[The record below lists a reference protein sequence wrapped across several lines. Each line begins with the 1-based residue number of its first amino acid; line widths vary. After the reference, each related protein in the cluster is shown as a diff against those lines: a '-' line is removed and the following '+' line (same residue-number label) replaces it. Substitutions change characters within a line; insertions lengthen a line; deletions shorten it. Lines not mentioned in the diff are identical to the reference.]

1 MPRQSV
7 RLSLV
12 LLSWIG
18 LPAVEARAQGS
29 AVVRVIVQSPTA
41 PASFDFTGTPSGSV
55 PAGGSLAA
63 SSLSPG
69 SYTSTQAGA
78 GTATLVAIAC
88 DDAGSSTPS
97 VGNVATRSATF
108 NVESGETVTCT
119 FTYGTPERQERSDP
133 SDAGTGDNAT
143 GGGTNPFTD
152 PDADFE
158 DFPDPDDLPA
168 LAGTFAVPKAGPW
181 DVFNHQGRMACTG
194 FAAPLA
200 EARDRGTIEVRDGGR
215 TLYGVGMSE
224 GTAPLTMHAVPAIT
238 GRYTGSVGGSQDG
251 IPMTIEFFWQ
261 LVTDEWI
268 IGYLTS
274 TVTASGMTCNMFRT
288 YELEYAGE

>member
-1 MPRQSV
+1 MPRPSV
-7 RLSLV
+7 RLSLA
-12 LLSWIG
+12 LLISIG
-18 LPAVEARAQGS
+18 LPAVETRAQGS
-29 AVVRVIVQSPTA
+29 AVVRVIVQGPTA

-69 SYTSTQAGA
+69 SYTSTQAVA
-78 GTATLVAIAC
+78 GTAMLLAIAC
-88 DDAGSSTPS
+88 DDAGSSAPS

-119 FTYGTPERQERSDP
+119 FTYGTPETQEP
-133 SDAGTGDNAT
+133 SDTPTNAGNPAAS
-143 GGGTNPFTD
+143 GTNPFTD

-158 DFPDPDDLPA
+158 DLPDPDNLPA
-168 LAGTFAVPKAGPW
+168 QAGTFAVPKAGPW
-181 DVFNHQGRMACTG
+181 DVYNHQGRMACTG

-200 EARDRGTIEVRDGGR
+200 EARDRGTIDVRDGGR

-224 GTAPLTMHAVPAIT
+224 GTAPLTMHSVPAIT

-251 IPMTIEFFWQ
+251 IPMTIEFVWQ

-274 TVTASGMTCNMFRT
+274 TVNASGMTCNMFRT

>member
-1 MPRQSV
+1 MPKQSV

-18 LPAVEARAQGS
+18 LFAVEARAQGS
-29 AVVRVIVQSPTA
+29 AIVRVIVQSPTA

-55 PAGGSLAA
+55 PAGGSLTA

-78 GTATLVAIAC
+78 GTQAALVAIAC
-88 DDAGSSTPS
+88 DDVGSSAPS
-97 VGNVATRSATF
+97 VGSVATRSATF
-108 NVESGETVTCT
+108 NIEIGETVTCT
-119 FTYGTPERQERSDP
+119 FTYAAPETQERSDSP
-133 SDAGTGDNAT
+133 SDPGTGDNPA
-143 GGGTNPFTD
+143 GTNPFAD
-152 PDADFE
+152 PDNDFD
-158 DFPDPDDLPA
+158 DFPDPDNLPA

-181 DVFNHQGRMACTG
+181 DVYNHQGRMACTG
-194 FAAPLA
+194 FAAPLP

-224 GTAPLTMHAVPAIT
+224 GTAPLTMHAIPAIN
-238 GRYTGSVGGSQDG
+238 GRYAGSVGGSQDG

-274 TVTASGMTCNMFRT
+274 TVNASGMTCNMFRT
-288 YELEYAGE
+288 FELEYAGG

>member
-1 MPRQSV
+1 MPQPGIRV
-7 RLSLV
+7 SLA
-12 LLSWIG
+12 LLSCLG

-41 PASFDFTGTPSGSV
+41 PASFEFTGTPSGSV

-69 SYTSTQAGA
+69 SYTSTQAAA
-78 GTATLVAIAC
+78 GTQATLVGIVC
-88 DDAGSSTPS
+88 DDAGSSVSS

-108 NVESGETVTCT
+108 NIEPGETVTCT
-119 FTYGTPERQERSDP
+119 FTYAAPAREIREESQERGDSS
-133 SDAGTGDNAT
+133 SDAGS
-143 GGGTNPFTD
+143 NPFTT
-152 PDADFE
+152 PDDAFADFPV
-158 DFPDPDDLPA
+158 PDNLPE
-168 LAGTFAVPKAGPW
+168 LAGTFSVPKAGPW
-181 DVFNHQGRMACTG
+181 DVFNHRGRMVCSG
-194 FAAPLA
+194 FTAPLA
-200 EARDRGTIEVRDGGR
+200 EARDRGTIEVRDDGR

-238 GRYTGSVGGSQDG
+238 GRYAGSVGGSQNG

-274 TVTASGMTCNMFRT
+274 TVSASGMTCNMFRT
-288 YELEYAGE
+288 YELEYAGG

>member
-1 MPRQSV
+1 MPQPGIRV
-7 RLSLV
+7 SLA
-12 LLSWIG
+12 LLSCIG

-29 AVVRVIVQSPTA
+29 AVVRVIVQAPTA

-55 PAGGSLAA
+55 VAGGSLAA

-69 SYTSTQAGA
+69 SYTSSQATAATQ
-78 GTATLVAIAC
+78 ATLVGIVC
-88 DDAGSSTPS
+88 DDAGSSAPS
-97 VGNVATRSATF
+97 VGNVAMRSATF
-108 NVESGETVTCT
+108 NIETNETVTCT
-119 FTYGTPERQERSDP
+119 FTYAPERDVREESQERGDSP
-133 SDAGTGDNAT
+133 SDA
-143 GGGTNPFTD
+143 GTNPFTD
-152 PDADFE
+152 PDGDFE
-158 DFPDPDDLPA
+158 DFPDPANLPA

-194 FAAPLA
+194 FTAPLA

-238 GRYTGSVGGSQDG
+238 GRYAGSVGGSQDG

-274 TVTASGMTCNMFRT
+274 TVSASGMTCNMFRT
-288 YELEYAGE
+288 YELEYAGG